1 MTSTRKRSDGIAT
14 SERLICEA
22 AREIQKYGVDGF
34 DVQRVMERAKATNG
48 SLYHHFGS
56 KNGLIAAAEVQEL
69 VRHLSNDNKV
79 FRQMIES
86 AKTRKDLS
94 KAIIQVIDAVASSK
108 RADVRSWRLRAIALA
123 MDSKSVAKIVRDA
136 QIEETKYAAGSLAIA
151 KERGL
156 IDTDIDLEAV
166 SYWMQGQFFGF
177 VLLENGDLERL
188 RNEWKKA
195 SIAGVFAAL
204 GL

>member
-1 MTSTRKRSDGIAT
+1 M
-14 SERLICEA
+14 
-22 AREIQKYGVDGF
+22 
-34 DVQRVMERAKATNG
+34 
-48 SLYHHFGS
+48 
-56 KNGLIAAAEVQEL
+56 IAAAEVQEL

-195 SIAGVFAAL
+195 SIAAELAAL